1 MKRPL
6 SQCSLTQLRLRLQR
20 GEFSASQAVGA
31 CLDRIASENGE
42 MHAFISVRQPEA
54 LDEAA
59 AADLGQAEDSRTR
72 PLWGIPF
79 AIKDLIDVGGM
90 PTTAASRVLE
100 GEASAAGDAECVRR
114 TGASPRLAS
123 ALAAAALRET
133 REETG
138 LILPDDH
145 AALAL
150 VARAITPTNSPIRF
164 HARFFIADADQAEG
178 DHADSHELTELA
190 FRPLEETRK
199 LALMDV
205 TEAMLE
211 ILAED
216 ERPIPFLFTY
226 RYGRPWRK
234 PLG

>member
-1 MKRPL
+1 MEQPVPAKPARPRNAASLILVRHSSKGLEVLMGKRPRR
-6 SQCSLTQLRLRLQR
+6 SSFAPDVFVFP
-20 GEFSASQAVGA
+20 GGKV
-31 CLDRIASENGE
+31 D
-42 MHAFISVRQPEA
+42 
-54 LDEAA
+54 
-59 AADLGQAEDSRTR
+59 AADFAAQPIR
-72 PLWGIPF
+72 PL
-79 AIKDLIDVGGM
+79 
-90 PTTAASRVLE
+90 
-100 GEASAAGDAECVRR
+100 DADCVRR
-114 TGASPRLAS
+114 TGASPRLAT

-138 LILPDDH
+138 LVLPDDH
-145 AALAL
+145 SALAL
-150 VARAITPTNSPIRF
+150 VARAITPTASPIRF

-211 ILAED
+211 ILATD
-216 ERPIPFLFTY
+216 ERPEPFLFTY

-234 PLG
+234 QLG